1 MKKITVYLFCLGSLY
16 GCVTSIDSVDT
27 KGKNQSCVRQCTETY
42 SRCIGNAMGMPAQ
55 SSCASGF
62 RACANTCPEK

>member
-1 MKKITVYLFCLGSLY
+1 MKQFIVYFVSLFSLA

-27 KGKNQSCVRQCTETY
+27 KGKNQACVRQCTETY

-62 RACANTCPEK
+62 RACANTCPDL

>member
-1 MKKITVYLFCLGSLY
+1 MKQLLFYFCLLISLV

-27 KGKNQSCVRQCTETY
+27 KGKNQACVRQCTETY

-62 RACANTCPEK
+62 RACANTCPDK

>member
-1 MKKITVYLFCLGSLY
+1 MKPLCIVLFSLMAIT

-27 KGKNQSCVRQCTETY
+27 KGKNQACVRQCTETY

-55 SSCASGF
+55 SACASGF
-62 RACANTCPEK
+62 RACANTCPDK